1 MWMLLSTT
9 CVGLRVAQAHILP
22 VEAILML
29 GPEIFQLCHTLA
41 GISMMANVELEVE
54 KLKIMVICIR

>member
-9 CVGLRVAQAHILP
+9 CVGLGVAQAHILP
-22 VEAILML
+22 VEATLML
-29 GPEIFQLCHTLA
+29 ATEIFQLCHTLA

-54 KLKIMVICIR
+54 RLKIMVTSIR